1 MKKDKMTVRNI
12 EGKYEE
18 NCLEERFGDELVW
31 FKEINEKGETIEN
44 VLMQEV
50 DGGMRGVDIFGD
62 EHFDKVEYGEN
73 ILHLFQNGEMIRQY
87 VRDDRGSFRR
97 ADKDHNIILPEK
109 VEHYDP
115 VVKAA
120 LEIANQKKAAKSIV
134 LHAKERE

>member
-50 DGGMRGVDIFGD
+50 DGD

-109 VEHYDP
+109 VEHYEP